1 MTSVGSVD
9 NYDEVQLSHG
19 GGGRLTHQLLEE
31 LIFPSFDNEYLEQR
45 HDGAVFEAADKRLA
59 FTTDSFVVTP
69 LFFPG
74 GDIGEL
80 AVWGTV
86 NDLAMCGARPR
97 LLSAGLIIEEGFS
110 MKKLK
115 NVVESMQRAAEVAGA
130 KIVTG
135 DTKVVERD
143 KADGLYINTAG
154 VGETLVKESPGP
166 AAIKAG
172 DRVVLSG
179 DVGRHGMAVLSH
191 REGLEFESE
200 IKSDCAPLWPA
211 VEALIKA
218 GIEPRCMRDLTRGGL
233 ATNLNELINEQIGIS
248 IERQAVPVQEEVDAA
263 CEILGLDPLY
273 VACEGRMVVVVPAG
287 QEDKTVE
294 VLSRFED
301 TQNAT
306 TIGEVTSE
314 NKNLVSAS
322 SAFGVDRVLEVKSG
336 EQLPRIC

>member
-1 MTSVGSVD
+1 MSSVSSVEK
-9 NYDEVQLSHG
+9 YDEVQLSHG
-19 GGGRLTHQLLEE
+19 GGGKLTHQLLEG
-31 LIFPSFDNEYLEQR
+31 LIFPNFDNEHLRQR
-45 HDGAVFEAADKRLA
+45 HDGAVFETENKRLA

-74 GDIGEL
+74 GDIGKL

-110 MKKLK
+110 LEKFKKII
-115 NVVESMQRAAEVAGA
+115 ESMQHAAEVAGT

-135 DTKVVERD
+135 DTKVVERG
-143 KADGLYINTAG
+143 KADGIYINTAG
-154 VGETLVKESPGP
+154 VGEVLLKENSGP

-172 DRVVLSG
+172 DKIVLSG
-179 DVGRHGMAVLSH
+179 DVGSHGMAVLSR

-233 ATNLNELINEQIGIS
+233 ATNLNELLNKKIGIS
-248 IERQAVPVQEEVDAA
+248 IDREAVPVKKEVAA
-263 CEILGLDPLY
+263 VCEILGLDPFY
-273 VACEGRMVVVVPAG
+273 SACEGRMVVVVPPDE
-287 QEDKTVE
+287 EDKTIK
-294 VLSRFED
+294 VLSQLEV
-301 TQNAT
+301 TQDAT
-306 TIGEVTSE
+306 TIGEVTAD
-314 NKNLVSAS
+314 NKNLVSAR